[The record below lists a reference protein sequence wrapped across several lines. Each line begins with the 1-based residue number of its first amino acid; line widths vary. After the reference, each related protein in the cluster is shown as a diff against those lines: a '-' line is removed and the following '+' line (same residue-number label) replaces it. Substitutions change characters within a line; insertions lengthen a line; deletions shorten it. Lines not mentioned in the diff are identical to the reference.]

1 MRRGHCHGARSRA
14 RWAAYGLALAVLVA
28 ALAVPASAPASANNC
43 CFAISINVAG
53 RYGVDYGDTASYA
66 RTGGYSSNW
75 RWETRE
81 IADYSNGYLRSRQAR
96 VWVFFDE
103 SSDVK
108 QYSLGSN
115 GSSNATQQPVPCNP
129 TYFNTF
135 NVANGNTFI
144 PTKASQLSLG
154 STPEGK
160 PTITVGLGGSYARI
174 SANCATGEEGDH
186 ALEFNLDPWSYTIPG
201 PRTTFLP
208 SARRGDKFTPPAS
221 SGGTLT
227 YSHAYGN
234 PPGAS
239 PHSFTGSST
248 VSLRIVHFPKSK
260 LPLRKKQLSQCTTT
274 IRCHS
279 STHF

>member
-1 MRRGHCHGARSRA
+1 VRRGYRQGARSRA
-14 RWAAYGLALAVLVA
+14 RWAAYGLALAVLVV

-43 CFAISINVAG
+43 CFAISINVVG
-53 RYGVDYGDTASYA
+53 GYSVDYGDTANYS

-81 IADYSNGYLRSRQAR
+81 IADYSNGYLHIRHAR
-96 VWVFFDE
+96 VSVFFNE
-103 SSDVK
+103 SSSVK

-115 GSSNATQQPVPCNP
+115 GSSNATQEPIPCNP
-129 TYFNTF
+129 AYFNTF
-135 NVANGNTFI
+135 NVANSNTFV
-144 PTKASQLSLG
+144 PTKASRLSLG

-160 PTITVGLGGSYARI
+160 PTITVGLSGPYAQIR
-174 SANCATGEEGDH
+174 ANCATGEEGDH
-186 ALEFNLDPWSYTIPG
+186 ALEFNLDPWSFTIPG
-201 PRTTFLP
+201 PRKRFLP
-208 SARRGDKFTPPAS
+208 NARLGDKFTPPRF

-227 YSHAYGN
+227 YSHPYGD

-260 LPLRKKQLSQCTTT
+260 LRIREKQLSQCTTA

-279 STHF
+279 STHS